1 MINPFTTNIPGHCPG
16 GVCDILVKGSEAIVV
31 LLIVLAFIFGV
42 TLIPQAL
49 ISLRY
54 LSTENDLETII
65 IIKS

>member
-1 MINPFTTNIPGHCPG
+1 MINPFTTNIPGNCPG

-42 TLIPQAL
+42 TLIPQAF

-54 LSTENDLETII
+54 LSTKNYLETII
-65 IIKS
+65 II